1 MNSFSTIDPAKNLAD
16 VFIRIFQVCSVILIC
31 ISAYMVYLA
40 YLDILTEWNMS
51 IQNSFFDYYPE
62 ENSRT
67 WQMIFFA
74 IPGILSLIGF
84 FVLSYLGKVI
94 KSE

>member
-1 MNSFSTIDPAKNLAD
+1 MNTFSTIDPAKNLAE
-16 VFIRIFQVCSVILIC
+16 VSIRIFQVFSVILIC
-31 ISAYMVYLA
+31 ISGYMVYLA
-40 YLDILTEWNMS
+40 YLDILTDWNLS
-51 IQNSFFDYYPE
+51 FQFSFFDYYPE
-62 ENSRT
+62 ENSRI
-67 WQMIFFA
+67 WHMIFFS